1 MKSCRP
7 VFKNPIVL
15 ILSLLILF
23 VSQSGIARGQ
33 IVHQIALPAGMT
45 WCDDTTINGLF
56 SQINI
61 YRSQN
66 AVAALQ
72 MDTLGMKDAELRATQ
87 FAAYMQT
94 NPPGSPGFNP
104 HQGYDTTAASLGY
117 NIISE
122 NLAYMTSD
130 PSYIVFGVWQD
141 TLHRAAML
149 ASDANV
155 AGVSCVYFNGIP
167 YLTYEPG
174 KSQGAPA
181 PPPPSTPSP
190 SNDDQQSAFLT
201 LINSYRA
208 QNGAGA
214 LQISP
219 TLQAASTWMSN
230 DMATHNYASHTDSL
244 GRSVGARLAAFG
256 YTYSPYGEN
265 IAGGYGDAQTVFNQW
280 LNACDPDTS
289 GTCTYAHRV
298 NMANPSYKAIGIGRV
313 YNANSTYGWYWTTD
327 FGAVL
332 DSGTTTPPPSNP
344 GPAPTI
350 SSFSASPLSITAG
363 QTATLSWSVSG
374 ATTISIDNGVG
385 DVSTLTSKAV
395 SPAQTT
401 TYRLT
406 ATNSTGSASASA
418 TVTVTAAGPPVD
430 AQPPTVPILNSA
442 IARSQTQ
449 VDLAWS
455 ASTDNVGVAG
465 YQIVRNGSPL
475 ANVGGSSL
483 TYTDSTVTAGTAY
496 AYTIRAFD
504 AAGNYSGPSNSAAVT
519 TPAPPVSSTC
529 PGPAQDAFTGCYY
542 NSIDLSGT
550 PALVR
555 TDGQIN
561 FDWTF
566 TSPDKSVPGP
576 AYSIRWQGSFQ
587 FDGGAYTFTA
597 MASDGI
603 RLYIDGGLVLDRW
616 RDQPIYF
623 YTVRPALTAGRHLIT
638 MEYYER
644 TGTPSAHLTWQN
656 NSPVT
661 TAAPVIS
668 TFTATPSSITA
679 GQGTTLAW
687 AISGASTV
695 SIDNNVGDVSSVT
708 AKSVSPAQT
717 TTYKLTA
724 ANSGGAATALVTVTV
739 NPGAADAQPPA
750 TPVITSITAKAAT
763 QVDLAWSASTDN
775 IGVAGYQIIRNG
787 SALTSVPAA
796 TLSFSDS
803 SAAANT
809 TYSYS
814 VRAFDAA
821 GNYSSPS
828 SSATVTTPPA
838 AAPSSCNPATN
849 AFTGC
854 YYNNTDL
861 SGAPV
866 LIRTDSQINFNWSS
880 APPAPSVP
888 AVNYSV
894 RWQGNFS
901 FDGGTYTFYATA
913 SDGVRVYIDGV
924 LALDR
929 WTDEALSSYRI
940 QRQLNQGAHLIVV
953 EYYERTGTAG
963 VYLTWQ
969 KN

>member
-1 MKSCRP
+1 
-7 VFKNPIVL
+7 
-15 ILSLLILF
+15 
-23 VSQSGIARGQ
+23 
-33 IVHQIALPAGMT
+33 MT
-45 WCDDTTINGLF
+45 WCDDSIINGLF
-56 SQINI
+56 SQVNT

-66 AVAALQ
+66 GVSALQ
-72 MDTLGMKDAELRATQ
+72 MDPLGMKDAEIRATQ

-167 YLTYEPG
+167 YSTYEPG
-174 KSQGAPA
+174 KASGSPAPA
-181 PPPPSTPSP
+181 PVPPPST
-190 SNDDQQSAFLT
+190 DDQQAAFLT
-201 LINSYRA
+201 LINNYRA

-230 DMATHNYASHTDSL
+230 DMATNNYASHTDSL

-265 IAGGYGDAQTVFNQW
+265 IAGGFGDAQTVFNQW
-280 LNACDPDTS
+280 VNACDPDAS
-289 GTCTYAHRV
+289 GTCTYAHRI
-298 NMANPSYKAIGIGRV
+298 NMLNPSYKAIGIGRT
-313 YNANSTYGWYWTTD
+313 YNANSAYGWYWTTD

-332 DSGTTTPPPSNP
+332 DTGAPP
-344 GPAPTI
+344 GPSPSPAPAI
-350 SSFSASPLSITAG
+350 SSFTATPSAITAG

-385 DVSTLTSKAV
+385 DVSALTSKAV
-395 SPAQTT
+395 SPTQTT

-406 ATNSTGSASASA
+406 ATNSAGSASAPA
-418 TVTVTAAGPPVD
+418 TVTVTAAPAVD
-430 AQPPTVPILNSA
+430 AQPPTVPVLNSA
-442 IARSQTQ
+442 IAKSQTQ
-449 VDLAWS
+449 IDLAWS
-455 ASTDNVGVAG
+455 ASTDNIGVAG
-465 YQIVRNGSPL
+465 YQIVRNGSPVGT
-475 ANVGGSSL
+475 VGGSSL
-483 TYTDSTVTAGTAY
+483 AYTDSTAAASTTYAY
-496 AYTIRAFD
+496 AIRAFD
-504 AAGNYSGPSNSAAVT
+504 AAGNYSAASNSVQVT

-542 NSIDLSGT
+542 NNTDLSGT

-555 TDGQIN
+555 TDSQIN
-561 FDWTF
+561 FDWMY

-587 FDGGAYTFTA
+587 FDQGTYTFTA
-597 MASDGI
+597 IVSDGI
-603 RLYIDGGLVLDRW
+603 RVYIDGTLVLDRW
-616 RDQPIYF
+616 RDQPVYF
-623 YTVRPALTAGRHLIT
+623 YTVQQTLSQGRHLIG

-644 TGTPSAHLTWQN
+644 TGTPSAHLSWQN
-656 NSPVT
+656 NSPSGS
-661 TAAPVIS
+661 APTIS
-668 TFTATPSSITA
+668 SFTATPSAITA
-679 GQGTTLAW
+679 GQSATLAW

-695 SIDNNVGDVSSVT
+695 SIDNNVGDVSNVT
-708 AKSVSPAQT
+708 SKSVSPAQT
-717 TTYKLTA
+717 TTYKVTA
-724 ANSGGAATALVTVTV
+724 ANSGGSATAVVTITV
-739 NPGAADAQPPA
+739 NPGAADTQPPT
-750 TPVITSITAKAAT
+750 TPAITSITAKAAT

-775 IGVAGYQIIRNG
+775 IGVAGYQIVRNG

-796 TLSFSDS
+796 TLVYSDS
-803 SAAANT
+803 TAAANT
-809 TYSYS
+809 TYNYS
-814 VRAFDAA
+814 VRAFDAG

-828 SSATVTTPPA
+828 ASAAVMTPA
-838 AAPSSCNPATN
+838 AAPASSCAPATG

-861 SGAPV
+861 TGTPV
-866 LIRTDSQINFNWSS
+866 LIRTDNQINFDWTF
-880 APPAPSVP
+880 APPDPAVP

-894 RWQGNFS
+894 RWQGNIS
-901 FDGGTYTFYATA
+901 FDAGIYTFYATT
-913 SDGVRVYIDGV
+913 SDGMRIYIDGALV
-924 LALDR
+924 LDR
-929 WTDEALSSYRI
+929 WRDQPAYTYTIRQALS
-940 QRQLNQGAHLIVV
+940 QGSHLITV
-953 EYYERTGTAG
+953 EYYERTGNATAHMS
-963 VYLTWQ
+963 WQ

>member
-1 MKSCRP
+1 
-7 VFKNPIVL
+7 
-15 ILSLLILF
+15 
-23 VSQSGIARGQ
+23 
-33 IVHQIALPAGMT
+33 MT

-56 SQINI
+56 SQINT

-66 AVAALQ
+66 GVAALQ
-72 MDTLGMKDAELRATQ
+72 MDTLGMKDAEIRATQ
-87 FAAYMQT
+87 FAAYMQS

-155 AGVSCVYFNGIP
+155 AGVSCVYFNGLP

-174 KSQGAPA
+174 KAQGAPA
-181 PPPPSTPSP
+181 PAPGPAPAPPPST
-190 SNDDQQSAFLT
+190 DDQQTAFLT

-230 DMATHNYASHTDSL
+230 DMATNNYASHTDSL

-265 IAGGYGDAQTVFNQW
+265 IAGGFGDAQTVFNQW
-280 LNACDPDTS
+280 VNACDPDGS

-298 NMANPSYKAIGIGRV
+298 NMLNPSYKAIGIGRV
-313 YNANSTYGWYWTTD
+313 YNANSAYGWYWTTD

-332 DSGTTTPPPSNP
+332 DTGTPPGPNP
-344 GPAPTI
+344 NPAPAI
-350 SSFSASPLSITAG
+350 SSFISSPPSITAG

-385 DVSTLTSKAV
+385 DVSTLISKAV

-406 ATNSTGSASASA
+406 ATNSAGSASATA
-418 TVTVTAAGPPVD
+418 TVTVTAVPAVD
-430 AQPPTVPILNSA
+430 AQPPTVPALNSA
-442 IARSQTQ
+442 VARSQAQ

-455 ASTDNVGVAG
+455 ASTDNIGVAG

-475 ANVGGSSL
+475 ATVSGASL
-483 TYTDSTVTAGTAY
+483 AYSDSTAAANTTYAY
-496 AYTIRAFD
+496 AVRAFD
-504 AAGNYSGPSNSAAVT
+504 AAGNYSGASNSMQVT

-529 PGPAQDAFTGCYY
+529 PGAAQDAFTGCYY
-542 NSIDLSGT
+542 NNTDLSGA

-555 TDGQIN
+555 TDSQIN

-587 FDGGAYTFTA
+587 FDQGTYTFTA

-603 RLYIDGGLVLDRW
+603 RLYIDGALVLDRW
-616 RDQPIYF
+616 RDQPVYF
-623 YTVRPALTAGRHLIT
+623 YTVRPTLSQGRHLIS

-656 NSPVT
+656 SSPVT
-661 TAAPVIS
+661 VVVPVIS
-668 TFTATPSSITA
+668 TFTATPPTITA
-679 GQGTTLAW
+679 GQSTTLAW

-695 SIDNNVGDVSSVT
+695 SIDNNVGDVSTVT
-708 AKSVSPAQT
+708 SRAVSPAQT

-739 NPGAADAQPPA
+739 NPGGADPQPP
-750 TPVITSITAKAAT
+750 
-763 QVDLAWSASTDN
+763 
-775 IGVAGYQIIRNG
+775 
-787 SALTSVPAA
+787 
-796 TLSFSDS
+796 
-803 SAAANT
+803 
-809 TYSYS
+809 
-814 VRAFDAA
+814 
-821 GNYSSPS
+821 
-828 SSATVTTPPA
+828 TTP
-838 AAPSSCNPATN
+838 APSSCAPATG

-861 SGAPV
+861 NGAPV
-866 LIRTDSQINFNWSS
+866 LIRTDSQINFDWRF
-880 APPAPSVP
+880 APPDPSVP
-888 AVNYSV
+888 AVNYSI
-894 RWQGNFS
+894 RWQGSFS
-901 FDGGTYTFYATA
+901 FDDGTYTFYATS

-924 LALDR
+924 LTLDR
-929 WTDEALSSYRI
+929 WTDQALSSYRV
-940 QRQLNQGAHLIVV
+940 QRQLSQGAHLITV
-953 EYYERTGTAG
+953 EYYERTGSAAA
-963 VYLTWQ
+963 YLTWQ

>member
-1 MKSCRP
+1 MRP
-7 VFKNPIVL
+7 FWQVFKNSVVL

-23 VSQSGIARGQ
+23 VSQSGIAAGQ
-33 IVHQIALPAGMT
+33 IAHQITLPAGMT

-66 AVAALQ
+66 GVAALQ
-72 MDTLGMKDAELRATQ
+72 MDTVGMKDAELRATQ

-117 NIISE
+117 NIVSE

-174 KSQGAPA
+174 NRQGSSSPA
-181 PPPPSTPSP
+181 PPSAPPP
-190 SNDDQQSAFLT
+190 SNDDQQTAFLA

-208 QNGAGA
+208 QNGAAA

-219 TLQAASTWMSN
+219 TLQTASTWMSN

-265 IAGGYGDAQTVFNQW
+265 IAGGFSDAQTVFNQW

-298 NMANPSYKAIGIGRV
+298 NMVNPSYKAIGIGRV
-313 YNANSTYGWYWTTD
+313 YNASSTYGWYWTTD

-332 DSGTTTPPPSNP
+332 DTGTTPPPSNP
-344 GPAPTI
+344 GPAPTV
-350 SSFSASPLSITAG
+350 SSFTANPASITAG

-385 DVSTLTSKAV
+385 DVSTLTSKAI

-406 ATNSTGSASASA
+406 ATNSAGSASANA
-418 TVTVTAAGPPVD
+418 TVTVTAAAPPVD
-430 AQPPTVPILNSA
+430 SQPPTVPVLKSA

-475 ANVGGSSL
+475 GTVGGSSL
-483 TYTDSTVTAGTAY
+483 AYTDSTAVASTAY
-496 AYTIRAFD
+496 AYTVRAFD
-504 AAGNYSGPSNSAAVT
+504 AAGNYSGVSNSMPVT
-519 TPAPPVSSTC
+519 TPAPPVTSTC

-542 NSIDLSGT
+542 NNTDLSGA

-555 TDGQIN
+555 TDNQIN
-561 FDWTF
+561 FDWTY
-566 TSPDKSVPGP
+566 TSPDKNVPGP
-576 AYSIRWQGSFQ
+576 AYAIRWQGYFQ
-587 FDGGAYTFTA
+587 FDPGTYTFTA
-597 MASDGI
+597 MVSDGI
-603 RLYIDGGLVLDRW
+603 RLYIDGSIVLDRW
-616 RDQPIYF
+616 RDQSVYF
-623 YTVRPALTAGRHLIT
+623 YIVRPTLTAGRHLIS

-644 TGTPSAHLTWQN
+644 TGTPTAHLTWQN
-656 NSPVT
+656 SSP
-661 TAAPVIS
+661 TASVPMIS
-668 TFTATPSSITA
+668 TFTATPSTITA
-679 GQGTTLAW
+679 GQSTTLAW

-695 SIDNNVGDVSSVT
+695 SIDNNVGDVSAVT
-708 AKSVSPAQT
+708 SRSVSPVQT

-724 ANSGGAATALVTVTV
+724 ANSGDAVTGLVTVTV
-739 NPGAADAQPPA
+739 NPGATDAQPPTA
-750 TPVITSITAKAAT
+750 PAITSITAKAAT

-775 IGVAGYQIIRNG
+775 AGVAGYQIIRNG

-796 TLSFSDS
+796 ALSFSDS

-828 SSATVTTPPA
+828 SSATVTTPA
-838 AAPSSCNPATN
+838 GAAPTSCVPATN

-861 SGAPV
+861 NGVPV
-866 LIRTDSQINFNWSS
+866 LIRTDSQINFDWRLAS
-880 APPAPSVP
+880 PDPSVP
-888 AVNYSV
+888 AANYSV

-901 FDGGTYTFYATA
+901 FGEGTYTFYATT
-913 SDGVRVYIDGV
+913 SDGMRMYIDGV
-924 LALDR
+924 LVLDR
-929 WTDEALSSYRI
+929 WRDQPVYTYIVRRALS
-940 QRQLNQGAHLIVV
+940 QGTHLITV
-953 EYYERTGTAG
+953 EYYERTRSAAA
-963 VYLTWQ
+963 YLSWQ

>member
-1 MKSCRP
+1 MKPCCQAL
-7 VFKNPIVL
+7 KNLIVL
-15 ILSLLILF
+15 TPSLLIALI
-23 VSQSGIARGQ
+23 SQSGVAFGQ

-56 SQINI
+56 SQINT

-141 TLHRAAML
+141 TLHQAAML
-149 ASDANV
+149 ARDANV

-174 KSQGAPA
+174 SRQGASTPV
-181 PPPPSTPSP
+181 PPSSG
-190 SNDDQQSAFLT
+190 DDQPTVFLT

-230 DMATHNYASHTDSL
+230 DMATNNYASHTDSL

-298 NMANPSYKAIGIGRV
+298 NMLNSSYKAIGIGRV
-313 YNANSTYGWYWTTD
+313 YNASSTYGWYWTTD

-332 DSGTTTPPPSNP
+332 DTGGTTPPSTPVP
-344 GPAPTI
+344 VPAI
-350 SSFSASPLSITAG
+350 SSFTASPLSITAG

-385 DVSTLTSKAV
+385 DVSTLTSKVV

-406 ATNSTGSASASA
+406 AANSAGSASASA
-418 TVTVTAAGPPVD
+418 TVTVTAAAPPVD
-430 AQPPTVPILNSA
+430 SQPPTIPVLTSA

-465 YQIVRNGSPL
+465 YQIVRNGAPL
-475 ANVGGSSL
+475 GTVGGSSL
-483 TYTDSTVTAGTAY
+483 AYSDATAAANTAY

-504 AAGNYSGPSNSAAVT
+504 AAGNYSSPSNSATVM

-542 NSIDLSGT
+542 NSTDLSGA

-555 TDGQIN
+555 TDSQIN
-561 FDWTF
+561 FDWTY

-576 AYSIRWQGSFQ
+576 TYSIRWQGSFQ
-587 FDGGAYTFTA
+587 FDTGTYTFTA

-603 RLYIDGGLVLDRW
+603 RVYIDGSLILDRW
-616 RDQPIYF
+616 RDQPIYS
-623 YTVRPALTAGRHLIT
+623 YIVRPALTAGRHLIT
-638 MEYYER
+638 VEYYER
-644 TGTPSAHLTWQN
+644 TGTPTAHLTWQN
-656 NSPVT
+656 SAPVT
-661 TAAPVIS
+661 VAAPVIS
-668 TFTATPSSITA
+668 MFTATPSTITV
-679 GQGTTLAW
+679 GQSTTLAW

-695 SIDNNVGDVSSVT
+695 SIDNNVGDVSMVT
-708 AKSVSPAQT
+708 SRSVSPAQT

-739 NPGAADAQPPA
+739 NAGAGDAQPPTA
-750 TPVITSITAKAAT
+750 PIITSIAAKAAT

-775 IGVAGYQIIRNG
+775 TGVAGYQIIRNG

-796 TLSFSDS
+796 TLSFSDT

-814 VRAFDAA
+814 IRAFDAA
-821 GNYSSPS
+821 GNYSLPG
-828 SSATVTTPPA
+828 SSATVTTPA
-838 AAPSSCNPATN
+838 APAPSSCAPATN

-866 LIRTDSQINFNWSS
+866 LIRTDSQINFDWSF

-913 SDGVRVYIDGV
+913 SDGVRVYIDDV

-929 WTDEALSSYRI
+929 WRDEALSSYRI
-940 QRQLNQGAHLIVV
+940 QRPLSQGAHLITV
-953 EYYERTGTAG
+953 EYYERTGSAAA
-963 VYLTWQ
+963 YLTWQ